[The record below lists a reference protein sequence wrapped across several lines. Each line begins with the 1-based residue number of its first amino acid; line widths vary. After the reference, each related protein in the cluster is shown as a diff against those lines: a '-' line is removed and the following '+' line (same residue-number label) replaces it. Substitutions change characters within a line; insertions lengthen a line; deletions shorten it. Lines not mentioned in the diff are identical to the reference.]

1 MLVASVPSPYL
12 VAPTMASEQFSLCWD
27 NFHKNMSSGMNSLLE
42 NEDLVD
48 VTLAVEG
55 KCLKAH
61 KMVLSVCS
69 PYFKEL
75 FKSNPCQ
82 HPIVFMKD
90 VSYVAISDLLQ
101 FMYQGEVQVSQENL
115 TTFIK
120 TAEALQ
126 IKGLTGDGNGSA
138 DNDTVEPSAEKP
150 VHQTEEY
157 KPMPRPKKQPAP
169 ITPAPAIKRPRL
181 SVSSTDSQPLPTMVT
196 KSEPVTSVP
205 SSGSESVQFKMEPYE
220 QTPSLIDDA
229 GDENFGDDAL
239 DDANVDDT
247 EDYSMMEGGVGE
259 EEPQAGT
266 STDGAGEG
274 QDDSVVKSRG
284 CIPVL
289 LTSIIFFPWLGTIVP
304 GKGVEKLPNNGIVV
318 GGFTYHQNTTKE
330 DSNMR
335 YLVCS
340 EYKRLVCKARAVL
353 PVGGSI
359 EDLILRKEHN
369 HPPLLDASVRD
380 NFIREIKHSI
390 VEQPNKPLRLIY
402 EDVCAV
408 FPQGAEV
415 CPYSKI
421 APSMRRWRYTVI
433 WKSNN

>member
-1 MLVASVPSPYL
+1 
-12 VAPTMASEQFSLCWD
+12 MASEQFSLCWD

-90 VSYVAISDLLQ
+90 VSYVALSDLLQ

-138 DNDTVEPSAEKP
+138 DTDVVEQIHEKP
-150 VHQTEEY
+150 VHQIEEY
-157 KPMPRPKKQPAP
+157 KPAPRPKKQPAP
-169 ITPAPAIKRPRL
+169 VTQSPSVKRPRL
-181 SVSSTDSQPLPTMVT
+181 SVSSSDSQPLP
-196 KSEPVTSVP
+196 PA
-205 SSGSESVQFKMEPYE
+205 
-220 QTPSLIDDA
+220 SLIDET

-239 DDANVDDT
+239 DDTNVDDT

-274 QDDSVVKSRG
+274 QGRWFGFSSIV
-284 CIPVL
+284 IP
-289 LTSIIFFPWLGTIVP
+289 
-304 GKGVEKLPNNGIVV
+304 
-318 GGFTYHQNTTKE
+318 
-330 DSNMR
+330 
-335 YLVCS
+335 
-340 EYKRLVCKARAVL
+340 AAVL
-353 PVGGSI
+353 PVGGSLD
-359 EDLILRKEHN
+359 ELVLRKEHN
-369 HPPLLDASVRD
+369 HPPYHDASIRD
-380 NFIREIKHSI
+380 SFIREIKGSI
-390 VEQPNKPLRLIY
+390 ANHPLRPLKQLYADVSILY
-402 EDVCAV
+402 PEDEDEV
-408 FPQGAEV
+408 FPNGRKPRKKRMSGRMRFV
-415 CPYSKI
+415 RDGFVYHNNVI
-421 APSMRRWRYTVI
+421 AGTPPLR
-433 WKSNN
+433 

>member
-1 MLVASVPSPYL
+1 
-12 VAPTMASEQFSLCWD
+12 MASEQFSLCWD

-90 VSYVAISDLLQ
+90 VSYVALSDLLQ

-138 DNDTVEPSAEKP
+138 DTDPIETPQEKP
-150 VHQTEEY
+150 VHQIEEY
-157 KPMPRPKKQPAP
+157 KPMPRPKKQQPATVTTQS
-169 ITPAPAIKRPRL
+169 TPVKRPRL
-181 SVSSTDSQPLPTMVT
+181 SVSSTDSQPLPPAVA
-196 KSEPVTSVP
+196 KSEPVASVP
-205 SSGSESVQFKMEPYE
+205 SGGSSEPVQFKMEPYD
-220 QTPSLIDDA
+220 QTQSLIDET
-229 GDENFGDDAL
+229 GDENFGDDNL

-247 EDYSMMEGGVGE
+247 EDYSMMEGGTGE

-274 QDDSVVKSRG
+274 QGIIYISRG
-284 CIPVL
+284 RKHPRLILDKFEFNLHIKDAFRTRWRC
-289 LTSIIFFPWLGTIVP
+289 T
-304 GKGVEKLPNNGIVV
+304 N
-318 GGFTYHQNTTKE
+318 QNKTK
-330 DSNMR
+330 
-335 YLVCS
+335 CS
-340 EYKRLVCKARAVL
+340 AVL
-353 PVGGSI
+353 YTSGNEVTM
-359 EDLILRKEHN
+359 KHEHN
-369 HPPLLDASVRD
+369 HLPREVKEDCPLIPQRVKI
-380 NFIREIKHSI
+380 IRTDT
-390 VEQPNKPLRLIY
+390 N
-402 EDVCAV
+402 
-408 FPQGAEV
+408 
-415 CPYSKI
+415 
-421 APSMRRWRYTVI
+421 WRFD
-433 WKSNN
+433 

>member
-1 MLVASVPSPYL
+1 
-12 VAPTMASEQFSLCWD
+12 MASEQFSLCWD

-90 VSYVAISDLLQ
+90 VSYVALSDLLQ

-138 DNDTVEPSAEKP
+138 DTDPIETPQEKP
-150 VHQTEEY
+150 VHQIEEY
-157 KPMPRPKKQPAP
+157 KPMPRPKKQQPATVTTQS
-169 ITPAPAIKRPRL
+169 TPVKRPRL
-181 SVSSTDSQPLPTMVT
+181 SVSSTDSQPLPPAVA
-196 KSEPVTSVP
+196 KSEPVASVP
-205 SSGSESVQFKMEPYE
+205 SGGSSEPVQFKMEPYD
-220 QTPSLIDDA
+220 QTQSLIDET
-229 GDENFGDDAL
+229 GDENFGDDNL

-247 EDYSMMEGGVGE
+247 EDYSMMEGGTGE

-274 QDDSVVKSRG
+274 QG
-284 CIPVL
+284 
-289 LTSIIFFPWLGTIVP
+289 IIYFCAARTNPKIILDNFAYKINTRRSDR
-304 GKGVEKLPNNGIVV
+304 
-318 GGFTYHQNTTKE
+318 TYWKCVSYNKTK
-330 DSNMR
+330 
-335 YLVCS
+335 
-340 EYKRLVCKARAVL
+340 CKARVTTQ
-353 PVGGSI
+353 GSTAKI
-359 EDLILRKEHN
+359 SVERHN
-369 HPPLLDASVRD
+369 HSPTIENCDGLLSQIVS
-380 NFIREIKHSI
+380 IIK
-390 VEQPNKPLRLIY
+390 K
-402 EDVCAV
+402 
-408 FPQGAEV
+408 
-415 CPYSKI
+415 
-421 APSMRRWRYTVI
+421 
-433 WKSNN
+433 

>member
-1 MLVASVPSPYL
+1 
-12 VAPTMASEQFSLCWD
+12 MASEQFSLCWD

-90 VSYVAISDLLQ
+90 VSYVALSDLLQ

-138 DNDTVEPSAEKP
+138 DTDPIETPQEKP
-150 VHQTEEY
+150 VHQIEEY
-157 KPMPRPKKQPAP
+157 KPMPRPKKQQPATVTTQS
-169 ITPAPAIKRPRL
+169 TPVKRPRL
-181 SVSSTDSQPLPTMVT
+181 SVSSTDSQPLPPAVA
-196 KSEPVTSVP
+196 KSEPVASVP
-205 SSGSESVQFKMEPYE
+205 SGGSSEPVQFKMEPYD
-220 QTPSLIDDA
+220 QTQSLIDET
-229 GDENFGDDAL
+229 GDENFGDDNL

-247 EDYSMMEGGVGE
+247 EDYSMMEGGTGE

-274 QDDSVVKSRG
+274 QDIIYVCSGRKYPIILLDNYQYKMHSRG
-284 CIPVL
+284 LGRTRWSCVWCNKRRCSAAL
-289 LTSIIFFPWLGTIVP
+289 YTSGRIV
-304 GKGVEKLPNNGIVV
+304 KV
-318 GGFTYHQNTTKE
+318 FRT
-330 DSNMR
+330 
-335 YLVCS
+335 
-340 EYKRLVCKARAVL
+340 
-353 PVGGSI
+353 
-359 EDLILRKEHN
+359 HN
-369 HPPLLDASVRD
+369 HEP
-380 NFIREIKHSI
+380 N
-390 VEQPNKPLRLIY
+390 VEQPGSNFVPQLVTVVRSNK
-402 EDVCAV
+402 
-408 FPQGAEV
+408 
-415 CPYSKI
+415 
-421 APSMRRWRYTVI
+421 
-433 WKSNN
+433 

>member
-1 MLVASVPSPYL
+1 
-12 VAPTMASEQFSLCWD
+12 MASEQFSLCWD

-90 VSYVAISDLLQ
+90 VSYVALSDLLQ

-138 DNDTVEPSAEKP
+138 DTDPIETPQEKP
-150 VHQTEEY
+150 VHQIEEY
-157 KPMPRPKKQPAP
+157 KPMPRPKKQQPATVTTQS
-169 ITPAPAIKRPRL
+169 TPVKRPRL
-181 SVSSTDSQPLPTMVT
+181 SVSSTDSQPLPPAVA
-196 KSEPVTSVP
+196 KSEPVASVP
-205 SSGSESVQFKMEPYE
+205 SGGSSEPVQFKMEPYD
-220 QTPSLIDDA
+220 QTQSLIDET
-229 GDENFGDDAL
+229 GDENFGDDNL

-247 EDYSMMEGGVGE
+247 EDYSMMEGGTGE

-274 QDDSVVKSRG
+274 QGKIYFQQSKTRG
-284 CIPVL
+284 SAYIILNENSYTINNKLSDRTVWIC
-289 LTSIIFFPWLGTIVP
+289 TSYRKT
-304 GKGVEKLPNNGIVV
+304 
-318 GGFTYHQNTTKE
+318 
-330 DSNMR
+330 R
-335 YLVCS
+335 
-340 EYKRLVCKARAVL
+340 CKARVTTTQNIAK
-353 PVGGSI
+353 I
-359 EDLILRKEHN
+359 TDIHN
-369 HPPLLDASVRD
+369 HIPNALGRD
-380 NFIREIKHSI
+380 
-390 VEQPNKPLRLIY
+390 LRTLPFKFVTII
-402 EDVCAV
+402 DRV
-408 FPQGAEV
+408 
-415 CPYSKI
+415 K
-421 APSMRRWRYTVI
+421 
-433 WKSNN
+433 K

>member
-1 MLVASVPSPYL
+1 
-12 VAPTMASEQFSLCWD
+12 MASEQFSLCWD

-90 VSYVAISDLLQ
+90 VSYVALSDLLQ

-138 DNDTVEPSAEKP
+138 DTDPIETPQEKP
-150 VHQTEEY
+150 VHQIEEY
-157 KPMPRPKKQPAP
+157 KPMPRPKKQQPATVTTQS
-169 ITPAPAIKRPRL
+169 TPVKRPRL
-181 SVSSTDSQPLPTMVT
+181 SVSSTDSQPLPPAVA
-196 KSEPVTSVP
+196 KSEPVASVP
-205 SSGSESVQFKMEPYE
+205 SGGSSEPVQFKMEPYD
-220 QTPSLIDDA
+220 QTQSLIDET
-229 GDENFGDDAL
+229 GDENFGDDNL

-247 EDYSMMEGGVGE
+247 EDYSMMEGGTGE

-274 QDDSVVKSRG
+274 QG
-284 CIPVL
+284 
-289 LTSIIFFPWLGTIVP
+289 IVYFTA
-304 GKGVEKLPNNGIVV
+304 GKKNPIMIVDLYEFKIERKLPDKSLWCC
-318 GGFTYHQNTTKE
+318 TYN
-330 DSNMR
+330 
-335 YLVCS
+335 
-340 EYKRLVCKARAVL
+340 KRSKCRARCVTSGKTLEIRHAV
-353 PVGGSI
+353 
-359 EDLILRKEHN
+359 HN
-369 HPPLLDASVRD
+369 HQATFKVGSREVASQTLQ
-380 NFIREIKHSI
+380 IIKG
-390 VEQPNKPLRLIY
+390 K
-402 EDVCAV
+402 
-408 FPQGAEV
+408 
-415 CPYSKI
+415 
-421 APSMRRWRYTVI
+421 RRRVLV
-433 WKSNN
+433 

>member
-1 MLVASVPSPYL
+1 
-12 VAPTMASEQFSLCWD
+12 MASEQFSLCWD

-90 VSYVAISDLLQ
+90 VSYVALSDLLQ

-138 DNDTVEPSAEKP
+138 DTDPIETPQEKP
-150 VHQTEEY
+150 VHQIEEY
-157 KPMPRPKKQPAP
+157 KPMPRPKKQQPATVTTQS
-169 ITPAPAIKRPRL
+169 TPVKRPRL
-181 SVSSTDSQPLPTMVT
+181 SVSSTDSQPLPPAVA
-196 KSEPVTSVP
+196 KSEPVASVP
-205 SSGSESVQFKMEPYE
+205 SGGSSEPVQFKMEPYD
-220 QTPSLIDDA
+220 QTQSLIDET
-229 GDENFGDDAL
+229 GDENFGDDNL

-247 EDYSMMEGGVGE
+247 EDYSMMEGGTGE

-274 QDDSVVKSRG
+274 QGKLYFRTGRFNCPKMIVNGNTYSVNKKRLGSTVWRCISYNKSGCKCTAVSSRG
-284 CIPVL
+284 L
-289 LTSIIFFPWLGTIVP
+289 LII
-304 GKGVEKLPNNGIVV
+304 N
-318 GGFTYHQNTTKE
+318 
-330 DSNMR
+330 
-335 YLVCS
+335 
-340 EYKRLVCKARAVL
+340 
-353 PVGGSI
+353 
-359 EDLILRKEHN
+359 KEHN
-369 HPPLLDASVRD
+369 HEPNASKENTNGLQFQVVQ
-380 NFIREIKHSI
+380 IKYNNVSR
-390 VEQPNKPLRLIY
+390 VK
-402 EDVCAV
+402 
-408 FPQGAEV
+408 
-415 CPYSKI
+415 YS
-421 APSMRRWRYTVI
+421 SLF
-433 WKSNN
+433 KSGN